1 MRRRAGMRPW
11 LGGPRRGSV
20 GLRAGMPTMR
30 TMKANFVPMLPAK
43 PWLRGAATAVLVL
56 LCAGLPSAWAL
67 RSDASQALLV
77 NAGSMHYDNV
87 AQATVFTGDVVLTK
101 GSLVLHAARVQV
113 HQRADGYDDATAY
126 GSASQPATFDQTL
139 DAAPGQPRPTVHGQ
153 ALELH
158 YDGRSDVITLT
169 GRAVLERSL
178 DGHLSD
184 RAQGAVITYNDLS
197 DVFTVH
203 SGPAGVDASN
213 PHGRVRVML
222 SPRAPAS
229 AATAA
234 ASAPALR
241 PSPALEPH

>member
-1 MRRRAGMRPW
+1 
-11 LGGPRRGSV
+11 
-20 GLRAGMPTMR
+20 
-30 TMKANFVPMLPAK
+30 MKANFVPVLRADSV
-43 PWLRGAATAVLVL
+43 LRGAAMAALVL
-56 LCAGLPSAWAL
+56 LCTGLPSAWAL
-67 RSDASQALLV
+67 RSDTAQPLLV

-101 GSLVLHAARVQV
+101 GTLVLHAARVRVQ
-113 HQRADGYDDATAY
+113 QRADGYDDATAY

-139 DAAPGQPRPTVHGQ
+139 DAAPGQPRPTVHGR

-184 RAQGAVITYNDLS
+184 RAQGAVITYNDLT
-197 DVFTVH
+197 DVFTVR

-222 SPRAPAS
+222 SPRGAAS

-234 ASAPALR
+234 ASAPGLR

>member
-1 MRRRAGMRPW
+1 
-11 LGGPRRGSV
+11 
-20 GLRAGMPTMR
+20 MPTMR
-30 TMKANFVPMLPAK
+30 TMKANFVPMLRAESV
-43 PWLRGAATAVLVL
+43 LRGAAMAALLL
-56 LCAGLPSAWAL
+56 LCTGLPSAWAL
-67 RSDASQALLV
+67 RSDAAQALLV
-77 NAGSMHYDNV
+77 NAGSMHYDNA
-87 AQATVFTGDVVLTK
+87 AQATVFTGDVVVTK
-101 GSLVLHAARVQV
+101 GTLVLHASRVQV

-126 GSASQPATFDQTL
+126 GSASQPATFEQTL
-139 DAAPGQPRPTVHGQ
+139 DAAPGQPRPMVHGR

-184 RAQGAVITYNDLS
+184 RAQGAVIIYNDLT

-222 SPRAPAS
+222 SPRTPAS
-229 AATAA
+229 APQA
-234 ASAPALR
+234 ASGPALR
-241 PSPALEPH
+241 PSPALESH